1 MFQKFLTIT
10 LKSDTIFPT
19 LCPLS
24 KNDKPLYFISWGIT
38 ITNQK
43 EKKKSIKVF
52 ENKMSYVGK
61 IQVHEFV

>member
-1 MFQKFLTIT
+1 MVQKLLTIT
-10 LKSDTIFPT
+10 LKSDTIFPPT

-43 EKKKSIKVF
+43 EKNIF
-52 ENKMSYVGK
+52 
-61 IQVHEFV
+61 I